1 MRYAFILT
9 IIALLELF
17 STGAALSLQWWLQ
30 PWIGSTTT
38 SVAVWIGVFLITHVL
53 LLLSITKLLANS
65 YRWMSGWMLVMHF
78 IMLTAVATSV
88 LYGGLW
94 LLTLL
99 FSDAIFTNMLFGN
112 TADSSMVIAIGL
124 RIFALL
130 FFIGLFIYSLYSA
143 YIPVVR
149 ELSITVNKPLKNP
162 LRIAVASDLHLGR
175 LFGNKAIERLHIM
188 LSKHQADI
196 LLMPGDIMDD
206 NTQAFNTYN
215 MKGSL
220 AKLVA
225 SLPYGVYATLG
236 NHDLYGHEQPISDSL
251 RAAGVQLLN
260 DEVTHLNHQG
270 EVVWLMGRFDNHK
283 HQRVATTELLAQVT
297 SAEPVILLDHRPSA
311 ILEHS
316 QLPID
321 LQVSGHTHNGQIFPV
336 NFIVNAINRLGYG
349 YEAIGEGHFV
359 VSSGYGFWGI
369 PFRLGSRS
377 EIWIINLIGTN
388 INTQI

>member
-9 IIALLELF
+9 IIVLLELF

-30 PWIGSTTT
+30 PWIDSTPT
-38 SVAVWIGVFLITHVL
+38 SIAVWIGVFLITHVL
-53 LLLSITKLLANS
+53 LLLSVTKLFSNS

-78 IMLTAVATSV
+78 MMLTAVATGI
-88 LYGGLW
+88 LYGGSW
-94 LLTLL
+94 LLTPLL
-99 FSDAIFTNMLFGN
+99 
-112 TADSSMVIAIGL
+112 DSTLDHSEIIAAGL

-130 FFIGLFIYSLYSA
+130 FFIGLFAYALYSA

-149 ELSITVNKPLKNP
+149 ELPIHIHKPLNNP

-188 LSKHQADI
+188 LSKYQADI

-215 MKGSL
+215 MKDSL

-236 NHDLYGHEQPISDSL
+236 NHDLYGHEQPISNSL

-260 DEVTHLNHQG
+260 DEATHFIHQG

-283 HQRVATTELLAQVT
+283 RQRVATTELLAQVN
-297 SAEPVILLDHRPSA
+297 SAEPVVLLDHRPSA
-311 ILEHS
+311 IIEHS
-316 QLPID
+316 QLAID
-321 LQVSGHTHNGQIFPV
+321 LQVSGHTHNGQIFPA
-336 NFIVNAINRLGYG
+336 NFIVSAINRLGYG
-349 YEAIGEGHFV
+349 YEAIGKGHFV

-388 INTQI
+388 IGTQI

>member
-1 MRYAFILT
+1 MRYTFILT

-38 SVAVWIGVFLITHVL
+38 SVALWIGVFLITHVL

-88 LYGGLW
+88 LYGGFW
-94 LLTLL
+94 LLTPLL
-99 FSDAIFTNMLFGN
+99 
-112 TADSSMVIAIGL
+112 DSTIDPSEMIDIGL
-124 RIFALL
+124 RTFALL

-143 YIPVVR
+143 YMPVVR
-149 ELSITVNKPLKNP
+149 ELSITIHKPLKNP

-206 NTQAFNTYN
+206 NTQAFNTHN
-215 MKGSL
+215 MKDSL

-297 SAEPVILLDHRPSA
+297 NAEPVILLDHRPSA

-321 LQVSGHTHNGQIFPV
+321 LQVSGHTHNGQIFPA
-336 NFIVNAINRLGYG
+336 NFIVSAINRLGYG
-349 YEAIGEGHFV
+349 YEAIGKGHFV

>member
-9 IIALLELF
+9 IIVLLELF

-30 PWIGSTTT
+30 PWIDSTTT
-38 SVAVWIGVFLITHVL
+38 SIAVWIGVFLITHVL
-53 LLLSITKLLANS
+53 LLLSITKLFSNS

-78 IMLTAVATSV
+78 MMLTAVATGI
-88 LYGGLW
+88 LYGGSW
-94 LLTLL
+94 LLTPLL
-99 FSDAIFTNMLFGN
+99 
-112 TADSSMVIAIGL
+112 DSTLDHSEIIAAGL

-130 FFIGLFIYSLYSA
+130 FFIGLFAYALYSA

-149 ELSITVNKPLKNP
+149 ELSIHIHKPLNNP

-188 LSKHQADI
+188 LSKYQADI

-215 MKGSL
+215 MKDSL

-236 NHDLYGHEQPISDSL
+236 NHDLYGHEQPISNSL

-260 DEVTHLNHQG
+260 DEATHFIHQG

-283 HQRVATTELLAQVT
+283 RQRVATIELLAQVNST
-297 SAEPVILLDHRPSA
+297 EPVVLLDHRPSA
-311 ILEHS
+311 IIEHS

-321 LQVSGHTHNGQIFPV
+321 LQVSGHTHNGQIFPA
-336 NFIVNAINRLGYG
+336 NFIVSAINRLGYG
-349 YEAIGEGHFV
+349 YEAIGKGHFV

-388 INTQI
+388 IGTQI

>member
-9 IIALLELF
+9 IIVLLELF

-30 PWIGSTTT
+30 PWIDSTPT
-38 SVAVWIGVFLITHVL
+38 SIAVWIGVFLITHVL
-53 LLLSITKLLANS
+53 LLLSVTKLFSNS

-78 IMLTAVATSV
+78 MMLTAVATGI
-88 LYGGLW
+88 LYGGSW
-94 LLTLL
+94 LLTPLL
-99 FSDAIFTNMLFGN
+99 
-112 TADSSMVIAIGL
+112 DSTLDHSEIIAAGL

-130 FFIGLFIYSLYSA
+130 FFIGLFAYALYSA

-149 ELSITVNKPLKNP
+149 ELPIHIHKPLNNP

-188 LSKHQADI
+188 LSKYQADI

-215 MKGSL
+215 MKDSL

-260 DEVTHLNHQG
+260 DEATHFNHQG

-283 HQRVATTELLAQVT
+283 RQRVATIELLAQVNST
-297 SAEPVILLDHRPSA
+297 EPVVLLDHRPSA
-311 ILEHS
+311 IIEHS

-321 LQVSGHTHNGQIFPV
+321 LQVSGHTHNGQIFPA
-336 NFIVNAINRLGYG
+336 NFIVSAINRLGYG
-349 YEAIGEGHFV
+349 YEAIGNGHFV

-377 EIWIINLIGTN
+377 EIWIINLTGTN
-388 INTQI
+388 VGTQI

>member
-9 IIALLELF
+9 IIVLLELF

-30 PWIGSTTT
+30 PWIDSTPT
-38 SVAVWIGVFLITHVL
+38 SIAVWIGVFLITHVL
-53 LLLSITKLLANS
+53 LLLSVTKLFSNS

-78 IMLTAVATSV
+78 MMLTAVATGI
-88 LYGGLW
+88 LYGGSW
-94 LLTLL
+94 LLTPLL
-99 FSDAIFTNMLFGN
+99 
-112 TADSSMVIAIGL
+112 DSTLDHSEIIAAGL

-130 FFIGLFIYSLYSA
+130 FFIGLFAYALYSA

-149 ELSITVNKPLKNP
+149 ELPIHIHKPLNNP

-188 LSKHQADI
+188 LSKYQADI

-215 MKGSL
+215 MKDSL

-260 DEVTHLNHQG
+260 DEVTHLNHHG

-283 HQRVATTELLAQVT
+283 HQRVATTELLAQVN
-297 SAEPVILLDHRPSA
+297 SAEPVVLLDHRPSA
-311 ILEHS
+311 IIEHS

-321 LQVSGHTHNGQIFPV
+321 LQVSGHTHNGQIFPA
-336 NFIVNAINRLGYG
+336 NFIVSVINRLGYG
-349 YEAIGEGHFV
+349 YEAIGKGHFV

-388 INTQI
+388 IGTQI

>member
-9 IIALLELF
+9 IIVLLELF

-30 PWIGSTTT
+30 PWIDSTTT
-38 SVAVWIGVFLITHVL
+38 SIAVWIGVFLITHVL
-53 LLLSITKLLANS
+53 LLLSVTKLFSNS

-78 IMLTAVATSV
+78 MMLTAVATGI
-88 LYGGLW
+88 LYGGSW
-94 LLTLL
+94 LLTPLL
-99 FSDAIFTNMLFGN
+99 
-112 TADSSMVIAIGL
+112 DSTLDHSEIIAAGL

-130 FFIGLFIYSLYSA
+130 FFIGLFAYALYSA

-149 ELSITVNKPLKNP
+149 ELSIHIHKPLNNP

-175 LFGNKAIERLHIM
+175 LFGNKAIERLHTM
-188 LSKHQADI
+188 LSKYQADI

-215 MKGSL
+215 MKDSL

-260 DEVTHLNHQG
+260 DEATHFNHQG
-270 EVVWLMGRFDNHK
+270 EVIWLMGRFDNHK
-283 HQRVATTELLAQVT
+283 RQRVATTELLAQVN
-297 SAEPVILLDHRPSA
+297 SAEPVVLLDHRPSA
-311 ILEHS
+311 IIEHS

-321 LQVSGHTHNGQIFPV
+321 LQVSGHTHNGQIFPA
-336 NFIVNAINRLGYG
+336 NFIVSAINRLGYG
-349 YEAIGEGHFV
+349 YEAIGKGHFV

-377 EIWIINLIGTN
+377 EIWIINLTGTN
-388 INTQI
+388 VGT

>member
-1 MRYAFILT
+1 MRYAFILA
-9 IIALLELF
+9 IIVLLELF

-30 PWIGSTTT
+30 PWIDSTTT
-38 SVAVWIGVFLITHVL
+38 SIAVWIGVFLITHVL
-53 LLLSITKLLANS
+53 LLLSVTKLFSNS

-78 IMLTAVATSV
+78 MMLTAVATGI
-88 LYGGLW
+88 LYGGSW
-94 LLTLL
+94 LLTPLL
-99 FSDAIFTNMLFGN
+99 
-112 TADSSMVIAIGL
+112 DSTLDHSEIIAAGL

-130 FFIGLFIYSLYSA
+130 FFIGLFAYALYSA

-149 ELSITVNKPLKNP
+149 ELSIHIHKPLNNP

-188 LSKHQADI
+188 LSQYQADI

-215 MKGSL
+215 MKDSL

-236 NHDLYGHEQPISDSL
+236 NHDLYGHEQPISNSL

-260 DEVTHLNHQG
+260 DEATHFIHQG

-283 HQRVATTELLAQVT
+283 RQRVATTELLAQVN
-297 SAEPVILLDHRPSA
+297 SAEPVVLLDHRPSA
-311 ILEHS
+311 IIEHS

-321 LQVSGHTHNGQIFPV
+321 LQVSGHTHNGQIFPA
-336 NFIVNAINRLGYG
+336 NFIVSAINRLGYG
-349 YEAIGEGHFV
+349 YEAIGNGHFV

-377 EIWIINLIGTN
+377 EIWIINLTGTN
-388 INTQI
+388 VGTQI

>member
-9 IIALLELF
+9 IIVLLELF

-30 PWIGSTTT
+30 PWIDSTTT
-38 SVAVWIGVFLITHVL
+38 SIAVWIGVFLITHVL
-53 LLLSITKLLANS
+53 LLLSVTKLFSNS

-78 IMLTAVATSV
+78 MMLTAVATGI
-88 LYGGLW
+88 LYGGSW
-94 LLTLL
+94 LLTPLL
-99 FSDAIFTNMLFGN
+99 
-112 TADSSMVIAIGL
+112 DSTLDHSEIIAAGL

-130 FFIGLFIYSLYSA
+130 FFIGLFAYALYSA

-149 ELSITVNKPLKNP
+149 ELSIHIHKPLNNP

-188 LSKHQADI
+188 LSKYQADI

-215 MKGSL
+215 MKDSL

-236 NHDLYGHEQPISDSL
+236 NHDLYGHEQPISNSL

-260 DEVTHLNHQG
+260 DEATHFIHQG

-283 HQRVATTELLAQVT
+283 RQRVATTELLAQVN
-297 SAEPVILLDHRPSA
+297 SAEPVVLLDHRPSA
-311 ILEHS
+311 IIEHS

-321 LQVSGHTHNGQIFPV
+321 LQVSGHTHNGQIFPA
-336 NFIVNAINRLGYG
+336 NFIVSAINRLGYG
-349 YEAIGEGHFV
+349 YEAIGNGHFV

-388 INTQI
+388 IGTQI

>member
-78 IMLTAVATSV
+78 IMLTAVATGV
-88 LYGGLW
+88 IYGGFW
-94 LLTLL
+94 LLTPLL
-99 FSDAIFTNMLFGN
+99 
-112 TADSSMVIAIGL
+112 DSTIDHSEMIAIGL
-124 RIFALL
+124 RTFALL
-130 FFIGLFIYSLYSA
+130 FFIALFVYSLYSA

-149 ELSITVNKPLKNP
+149 ELSIQIHKPLKNP
-162 LRIAVASDLHLGR
+162 LQIAVASDLHLGR

-206 NTQAFNTYN
+206 NTQAFNTHN
-215 MKGSL
+215 MKDSL

-297 SAEPVILLDHRPSA
+297 NAEPVILLDHRPSA

-321 LQVSGHTHNGQIFPV
+321 LQVSGHTHNGQIFPA
-336 NFIVNAINRLGYG
+336 NFIVSAINRLGYG
-349 YEAIGEGHFV
+349 YEAIGKGHFV
-359 VSSGYGFWGI
+359 VSLGYGFWGI

>member
-9 IIALLELF
+9 IIVLLELF

-38 SVAVWIGVFLITHVL
+38 SIAVWIGVFLITHIL
-53 LLLSITKLLANS
+53 LLLSITKLFSNS

-78 IMLTAVATSV
+78 MMLTAVVTSI
-88 LYGGLW
+88 LYGGFW
-94 LLTLL
+94 LLTSLL
-99 FSDAIFTNMLFGN
+99 
-112 TADSSMVIAIGL
+112 DSTLDHPQMIVIGL

-130 FFIGLFIYSLYSA
+130 FFIALFVYALYSA

-149 ELSITVNKPLKNP
+149 KLSIKINKPLKNP

-188 LSKHQADI
+188 LNAHQADI

-206 NTQAFNTYN
+206 NTKAFNAYN
-215 MKGSL
+215 MKDSL

-225 SLPYGVYATLG
+225 SLPNGVYATLG

-260 DEVTHLNHQG
+260 DAVTQLNPQG

-283 HQRVATTELLAQVT
+283 HQRVATAELLAQVN

-316 QLPID
+316 ELPID
-321 LQVSGHTHNGQIFPV
+321 LQVSGHTHNGQIFPA
-336 NFIVNAINRLGYG
+336 NFIVSAINRLGYG
-349 YEAIGEGHFV
+349 YEAIGKGHFV

-377 EIWIINLIGTN
+377 EVWIINLVG
-388 INTQI
+388 INMATKA

>member
-9 IIALLELF
+9 IIVLLELF

-30 PWIGSTTT
+30 PWIDSTTT
-38 SVAVWIGVFLITHVL
+38 SIAVWIGVFLITHVL
-53 LLLSITKLLANS
+53 LLLSITKLFSNS

-78 IMLTAVATSV
+78 MMLTAVATGI
-88 LYGGLW
+88 LYGGSW
-94 LLTLL
+94 LLIPLLDSTLDH
-99 FSDAIFTNMLFGN
+99 SEI
-112 TADSSMVIAIGL
+112 IAAGL
-124 RIFALL
+124 RVFALL
-130 FFIGLFIYSLYSA
+130 FFIGLFAYALYSA

-149 ELSITVNKPLKNP
+149 ELSIHIHKPLNNP

-175 LFGNKAIERLHIM
+175 LFGNKAIERLHTM
-188 LSKHQADI
+188 LSKYQADI

-215 MKGSL
+215 MKDSL

-260 DEVTHLNHQG
+260 DEATHFIHQG

-283 HQRVATTELLAQVT
+283 RQRVATTELLAQVN
-297 SAEPVILLDHRPSA
+297 SAEPVVLLDHRPSA
-311 ILEHS
+311 IIEHS

-321 LQVSGHTHNGQIFPV
+321 LQVSGHTHNGQIFPA
-336 NFIVNAINRLGYG
+336 NFIVSAINRLGYG
-349 YEAIGEGHFV
+349 YEAIGKGHFV

-377 EIWIINLIGTN
+377 EIWIINLIGTD
-388 INTQI
+388 IGTQI

>member
-38 SVAVWIGVFLITHVL
+38 SVALWIGVFLITHVL

-88 LYGGLW
+88 LYGGFW
-94 LLTLL
+94 LLTPLL
-99 FSDAIFTNMLFGN
+99 
-112 TADSSMVIAIGL
+112 DSTIDPSEMIAIGL

-143 YIPVVR
+143 YMPVVR
-149 ELSITVNKPLKNP
+149 ELSIKINKPLKNP

-206 NTQAFNTYN
+206 NTQAFNTHN
-215 MKGSL
+215 MKDSL

-283 HQRVATTELLAQVT
+283 HQRVATTELLAQVNN
-297 SAEPVILLDHRPSA
+297 AEPLILLDHRPSA

-316 QLPID
+316 KLPID
-321 LQVSGHTHNGQIFPV
+321 LQVSGHTHNGQIFPA
-336 NFIVNAINRLGYG
+336 NFIVSAINRLGYG
-349 YEAIGEGHFV
+349 YEAIGKGHFV